1 MPTNGTAGTTS
12 VGSSTLSVSYDAKS
26 KDYTISVVGRSQTFT
41 PGDINASKSS
51 SSGATVY
58 IKTSGSTT
66 DSLTLTN
73 AGTSGALT
81 YEYVGAGFWQRT
93 VQGEGTVSGS
103 LDAFTYGV
111 TTAAS
116 AVPLKGA
123 GTYNLDLLA
132 IEGTP
137 YSVTPIA
144 GQGSANVDFATG
156 VIQINGVLLNSVH
169 ANTSFYSLSQISGN
183 QNSFVGN
190 FQLSDFQ
197 TYNGTL
203 AGRFYGPVAQEMG
216 ATFSAADGAS
226 DVIVGTLTGRGSV
239 STTGVQEYDAGTS
252 VRQSYTSTALT
263 DSTGAATGQHDISGQ
278 TVTPV
283 PIVVEYDSGTG
294 TYAALAPADLLPR
307 ASSGL
312 AVPATTLVYLN
323 PDYQFV
329 AGGQRSQ
336 VVSTSGGASAITNDF
351 FVFGNPTALGGVP
364 RTGTAGY
371 ALNVQGIV
379 GDTNFKNLL
388 NFNGTGTLTADFS
401 AGTLTAGSA
410 VSYLPTGS
418 LSPTAV
424 ATGNFAATGTISAT
438 ANALTG
444 TVTLDGLGSAYSGP
458 LNGQFYG
465 PGAQEL
471 GAAFSASSAS
481 GTASGFFTAQNTN
494 PAGSLATLQT
504 ATSFDVNASQAS
516 QACNCLIPQS
526 TRGSSVVSFNPTY
539 PEANIYALSEVS
551 VYSSGSEINFVVGR
565 PGQPFLSNLEFNESS
580 GSLQQLAN
588 AFGTGYTAAYDLK
601 LFNPT
606 PSNPVL
612 VLTYT
617 SFADLTT
624 TETFQGQTYV
634 GRYFIPFGIET
645 TPSQMPTTGSANY
658 SGIVY
663 GEGSLNGGSYN
674 NTLSGTS
681 MLSANFATGA
691 ITATANITA
700 TDTDTNVATTFSP
713 VTLSGAISGNS
724 FNVATAAPASAKNLG
739 GVAAGNFYGPAA
751 NEFGAAFALSQTGV
765 AALNGVLV
773 GKKN

>member
-1 MPTNGTAGTTS
+1 M
-12 VGSSTLSVSYDAKS
+12 
-26 KDYTISVVGRSQTFT
+26 
-41 PGDINASKSS
+41 
-51 SSGATVY
+51 
-58 IKTSGSTT
+58 
-66 DSLTLTN
+66 
-73 AGTSGALT
+73 
-81 YEYVGAGFWQRT
+81 
-93 VQGEGTVSGS
+93 
-103 LDAFTYGV
+103 
-111 TTAAS
+111 
-116 AVPLKGA
+116 
-123 GTYNLDLLA
+123 
-132 IEGTP
+132 
-137 YSVTPIA
+137 
-144 GQGSANVDFATG
+144 
-156 VIQINGVLLNSVH
+156 
-169 ANTSFYSLSQISGN
+169 
-183 QNSFVGN
+183 
-190 FQLSDFQ
+190 SDFQ

-203 AGRFYGPVAQEMG
+203 AGRFYGPAAQEMG
-216 ATFSAADGAS
+216 ATFSAADVS
-226 DVIVGTLTGRGSV
+226 NDVIVGTLTGRGSV
-239 STTGVQEYDAGTS
+239 STAGVQEYDAGTS

-263 DSTGAATGQHDISGQ
+263 DSTGAATGQHGISAQ
-278 TVTPV
+278 TVTSV
-283 PIVVEYDSGTG
+283 PIVVEYDSATG

-307 ASSGL
+307 ASSDP

-336 VVSTSGGASAITNDF
+336 VVSTSGAASAMTNDF
-351 FVFGNPTALGGVP
+351 FVFGNPTTSGGVP

-371 ALNVQGIV
+371 ALNVQGIA
-379 GDTNFKNLL
+379 GDTNFKDLL
-388 NFNGTGTLTADFS
+388 NFSGTGTLTADFG
-401 AGTLTAGSA
+401 AGTLNAASP
-410 VSYLPTGS
+410 VSYVQTGTS
-418 LSPTAV
+418 STAV

-471 GAAFSASSAS
+471 GAVFSASSAN
-481 GTASGFFTAQNTN
+481 GTASGFFTAQNPN
-494 PAGSLATLQT
+494 PAGSLAALQT
-504 ATSFDVNASQAS
+504 TTSFDVNASQAS

-539 PEANIYALSEVS
+539 PEANVYALSEFS

-580 GSLQQLAN
+580 SSIPELAN
-588 AFGTGYTAAYDLK
+588 ALGTGYTAAYDLK

-606 PSNPVL
+606 PSNPAL

-624 TETFQGQTYV
+624 TETFQGKTYV

-681 MLSANFATGA
+681 TLSANFATGA
-691 ITATANITA
+691 ISATANITA
-700 TDTDTNVATTFSP
+700 TNTTTNVATTFSP

-724 FNVATAAPASAKNLG
+724 FNVATAAPASATNIG

-751 NEFGAAFALSQTGV
+751 NEFGAAFALSQSGV